1 MGAISGPLTAEHR
14 RGDDCFAALERA
26 ISKGDW
32 VAAERDLGAFIR
44 EMEQHFTV
52 EEGDLFPALEQAAAG
67 AEGPVRV
74 MLMEHTQMRHLM
86 EELRQR
92 LQKRSIQDCLAITE
106 TLLFTMQ
113 QHNKKEE
120 TILYP
125 MADRALGSLGKKP
138 VTAS

>member
-52 EEGDLFPALEQAAAG
+52 GWTRARANGHQFTLSLMYAPEKKITGPSLFDPLQTVTLSMNQFE
-67 AEGPVRV
+67 
-74 MLMEHTQMRHLM
+74 MEFAYR
-86 EELRQR
+86 
-92 LQKRSIQDCLAITE
+92 
-106 TLLFTMQ
+106 F
-113 QHNKKEE
+113 
-120 TILYP
+120 
-125 MADRALGSLGKKP
+125 GSGR
-138 VTAS
+138 